1 VTRSDGTGSESLSCY
16 TNQYFSALETGVIPS
31 ARVIVPLVLGLVRA
45 RSVIDIGCGRG
56 AWLKVFRENGVTD
69 IHGMDGS
76 HVDPESLLI
85 DPSEFTAADLARPFT
100 IARTYDLAVCLE
112 VAEHLPAAAAPALVR
127 ELTRAAPVVLFSA
140 AIPGQQGLGHV
151 NEQWPMYWS
160 RLFESHGFSRLDPIR
175 REIWQDARV
184 LSFYRQNVV
193 LFASAQALAAS
204 PRLSDEACR
213 DRGSGM
219 ELISA
224 GALQRLGAPLSARDL
239 LRQLPGA
246 IVRAVKRRVIRGC
259 A

>member
-16 TNQYFSALETGVIPS
+16 TNQYFSALEIGVIPS

-160 RLFESHGFSRLDPIR
+160 RLFESHGSPASIPSVERYGRTPAFFPFTARTSCSSHRLRPLPPR
-175 REIWQDARV
+175 RALPTRRARTG
-184 LSFYRQNVV
+184 
-193 LFASAQALAAS
+193 AAGWS
-204 PRLSDEACR
+204 
-213 DRGSGM
+213 
-219 ELISA
+219 
-224 GALQRLGAPLSARDL
+224 
-239 LRQLPGA
+239 
-246 IVRAVKRRVIRGC
+246 
-259 A
+259 